1 MNDLEL
7 LRQYSQQG
15 DQAAFTAVVARHVDL
30 VYSVA
35 RRHVAADALAQEI
48 TQAVFLDLAR
58 SAGKL
63 RPDSHL
69 ASWLHVV
76 ARRTAI
82 DAVRREQHRRRQEQA
97 AVEASA
103 LVNETSGD
111 WQRVAPLLDTAI
123 ARLKEDERRAVLLRF
138 FEKKSFREIGDQL
151 GASEEAA
158 RKRVDRGVERLRGFF
173 AQRGVVATAGMLA
186 TEITAHAV
194 QPAPALL
201 SATISS
207 SVTLSQSVLSSASLV
222 KSTHVLAMTTL
233 QKTAAASFVA
243 LALAG
248 GWYQRQLIQHQAEE
262 IAALTQDV
270 ADARRDLRRSEAQA
284 KEVALRLAALDNE
297 NQQLRSA
304 PTPTPAAGPST
315 TSAALQS
322 WLARVEQLRDH
333 LEQRPEQKTPQMRLL
348 TEDDWLAAARRDLTT
363 DTDYRRAMS
372 ALRST
377 VDSRVAQSLQ
387 AVWKKYQQAN
397 GGQSPATLSELQ
409 PFFDVPM
416 DEDILG
422 RFEIVPA
429 KTVPNIKMGGDWIIT
444 QKAPVDATYD
454 SRNVVGPSG
463 NGTTNYPSPEAL
475 AVQAVVQ
482 AYLAANNGQQPAN
495 PGDLLNYATTP
506 EQQAA
511 IQKMLAGRQGK

>member
-15 DQAAFTAVVARHVDL
+15 EQSAFTAVVTRHIDL

-35 RRHVAADALAQEI
+35 RRHVASDALAQEI

-58 SAGKL
+58 QAGKL

-76 ARRTAI
+76 ARRTAV
-82 DAVRREQHRRRQEQA
+82 DAVRRERHRQRQEQA
-97 AVEASA
+97 AVEAST
-103 LVNETSGD
+103 LVNEPPSD

-123 ARLKEDERRAVLLRF
+123 ARLKEEERRAVLLRF

-173 AQRGVVATAGMLA
+173 AQRGVVAGAALLA

-201 SATISS
+201 SATVSS
-207 SVTLSQSVLSSASLV
+207 AVALSQSVLSSATLV
-222 KSTHVLAMTTL
+222 KSTHALAMTTL
-233 QKTAAASFVA
+233 QKTAAAGFVA

-248 GWYQRQLIQHQAEE
+248 GWYQRQQIQRQTEE
-262 IAALTQDV
+262 IAALQKDI
-270 ADARRDLRRSEAQA
+270 ADSRRELRRAESQARGVAAQ
-284 KEVALRLAALDNE
+284 LAVLDDE
-297 NQQLRSA
+297 NQRLKSGPA
-304 PTPTPAAGPST
+304 PASSPNA

-333 LEQRPEQKTPQMRLL
+333 LEQLPAQKTPQMRLL
-348 TEDDWLAAARRDLTT
+348 TDDDWLAAARRELAT
-363 DTDYRRAMS
+363 DADYRRAMS

-377 VDSRVAQSLQ
+377 VDSKLAQRLQ
-387 AVWKKYQQAN
+387 AAWRKYQQAN
-397 GGQSPATLSELQ
+397 AGQPPAAISELQ
-409 PFFDVPM
+409 AFLDAPL

-422 RFEIVPA
+422 QFEIVPA
-429 KTVPNIKMGGDWIIT
+429 KTIPNVKMGGDWIIT
-444 QKAPVDATYD
+444 QKAPVDAAYD
-454 SRNVVGPSG
+454 NRNVVGPSG
-463 NGTTNYPSPEAL
+463 SGTTNYPSPETL
-475 AVQAVVQ
+475 AIQAVVQ
-482 AYLAANNGQQPAN
+482 AYIAANNGQQPAGPN
-495 PGDLLNYATTP
+495 DLLNYAMTP
-506 EQQAA
+506 EQQVAV
-511 IQKMLAGRQGK
+511 QKMIAGRAEK